1 MHAVFFSVAL
11 VAATS
16 MVPVEEQSN
25 AAAKVFGGVAVGLV
39 FGIPISAFLA
49 EQYSLAYA
57 FYFGLTACAIA
68 LVSVMFL
75 MESAPV
81 KEKMSFG
88 SQVTILRSKSMW
100 LSLSTVI
107 FVFAAMFSSYSFIT
121 QYLSTV
127 TNMNGTWISAM
138 LMVFGVFCNF
148 IFGKLLGK
156 NMKKTVMLYPV
167 ILGLIFVTVYF
178 MGFSFSF
185 SFSFMVAMVAFWGAV
200 HSAGLVVSQTWVMD
214 NAGDAKVF
222 ANSLYISFS
231 NFGITIGSIVA
242 GWFIAQF
249 GVENLFLSSLALTV
263 LALISILL
271 NQKKSPALK
280 LSEVN

>member
-1 MHAVFFSVAL
+1 
-11 VAATS
+11 
-16 MVPVEEQSN
+16 
-25 AAAKVFGGVAVGLV
+25 
-39 FGIPISAFLA
+39 
-49 EQYSLAYA
+49 
-57 FYFGLTACAIA
+57 
-68 LVSVMFL
+68 
-75 MESAPV
+75 
-81 KEKMSFG
+81 
-88 SQVTILRSKSMW
+88 
-100 LSLSTVI
+100 
-107 FVFAAMFSSYSFIT
+107 
-121 QYLSTV
+121 
-127 TNMNGTWISAM
+127 M
-138 LMVFGVFCNF
+138 LMVFGVFGIFGNF

-156 NMKKTVMLYPV
+156 NMKKTVMLYP
-167 ILGLIFVTVYF
+167 ITLGLIYLVVYF
-178 MGFSFSF
+178 MGF

-249 GVENLFLSSLALTV
+249 GVENLFLSSLAFTV